1 MQRYNF
7 SIIPPKKC
15 GRKKM
20 RKKDAE
26 ERCGRK
32 MRKKTMCLIGLL
44 SESAETPV
52 FIGISAFRN
61 KSHNGVT
68 TEAERRQ
75 NGGRTYE
82 GRSLDSDR
90 IS

>member
-1 MQRYNF
+1 MDAKVHLFHYP
-7 SIIPPKKC
+7 S
-15 GRKKM
+15 KKM
-20 RKKDAE
+20 RKKKK
-26 ERCGRK
+26 CGRK

-44 SESAETPV
+44 SEIAETPV

>member
-1 MQRYNF
+1 
-7 SIIPPKKC
+7 
-15 GRKKM
+15 
-20 RKKDAE
+20 
-26 ERCGRK
+26 

-44 SESAETPV
+44 SEIAETPV

-90 IS
+90 ISYLPACIPRW

>member
-1 MQRYNF
+1 MQRYTF

-15 GRKKM
+15 GR
-20 RKKDAE
+20 
-26 ERCGRK
+26 RK

-44 SESAETPV
+44 SEIAETPV

-68 TEAERRQ
+68 TESERSQ
-75 NGGRTYE
+75 NGGRTFE
-82 GRSLDSDR
+82 HRLL
-90 IS
+90 

>member
-1 MQRYNF
+1 MDAKVQLFHYP
-7 SIIPPKKC
+7 S
-15 GRKKM
+15 KKM
-20 RKKDAE
+20 RKKKK
-26 ERCGRK
+26 CGRK

-44 SESAETPV
+44 SEIAETPV

-82 GRSLDSDR
+82 GRSLDSDS

>member
-15 GRKKM
+15 GRKKN
-20 RKKDAE
+20 AE

-44 SESAETPV
+44 SEIAETPV

-61 KSHNGVT
+61 KSHNGVR
-68 TEAERRQ
+68 TESERRQ
-75 NGGRTYE
+75 
-82 GRSLDSDR
+82 SL
-90 IS
+90 

>member
-1 MQRYNF
+1 MDAKVQLFHYP
-7 SIIPPKKC
+7 S
-15 GRKKM
+15 KKM
-20 RKKDAE
+20 RKKKK
-26 ERCGRK
+26 CGRK

-44 SESAETPV
+44 SEIDETPAI
-52 FIGISAFRN
+52 IGISAFRN

>member
-1 MQRYNF
+1 MDAKVQLFPYP
-7 SIIPPKKC
+7 S
-15 GRKKM
+15 KKM
-20 RKKDAE
+20 RKKKK
-26 ERCGRK
+26 CGRK

-44 SESAETPV
+44 SEIAETPV

>member
-1 MQRYNF
+1 M
-7 SIIPPKKC
+7 
-15 GRKKM
+15 
-20 RKKDAE
+20 DAKVQLFHYPSK
-26 ERCGRK
+26 K

-44 SESAETPV
+44 SEIAETPV

-68 TEAERRQ
+68 TESERRQ

>member
-7 SIIPPKKC
+7 SIIPPEK
-15 GRKKM
+15 
-20 RKKDAE
+20 
-26 ERCGRK
+26 CGRK

-44 SESAETPV
+44 SEIAETPV

>member
-1 MQRYNF
+1 
-7 SIIPPKKC
+7 
-15 GRKKM
+15 
-20 RKKDAE
+20 
-26 ERCGRK
+26 

-44 SESAETPV
+44 SEIAETPV

-75 NGGRTYE
+75 DLRGAESGFWPHFITACLYSQVVKAWDL
-82 GRSLDSDR
+82 RSLR
-90 IS
+90 RCAALRKGEAEG